1 MRLHLPRPRVLVA
14 AGAVLVLAVAAV
26 LWFAV
31 MRPAQAATTS
41 ATSQTLTA
49 QATLTTFE
57 QSVTTSGTLTPAV
70 NETVSFAATGTVQT
84 VDVAEGDTVTA
95 GQTLATIDTLQL
107 DATRTE
113 ALYDLEVAKAALE
126 EAQDADDDSDGANA
140 LVESRTAALAVAQ
153 SAYDDAE
160 AAMADAT
167 LVAPV
172 AGLVTSVGVAV
183 GDAVSGSS
191 SASAGG
197 GTTGATGAG
206 GSTGSSTTTTASG
219 AFTVVGTDAWTV
231 SVSVGESDVADLAV
245 GNQVEMTSDDVSGT
259 IFGVVTEIGKL
270 PSSSSG
276 SVTYPV
282 TIEVTGDGEGLYDG
296 VAVDV
301 SIIYSRR
308 TDVLAIPSAA
318 VTQNADGTA
327 TVELVTSSGT
337 SDGAASDGATP
348 GGDSTAGSADADSAN
363 AVETMTTTVELG
375 ETSGS
380 TVEITSG
387 LSEGDTVQYTVAI
400 ASQDTSGTGTQ
411 DQQGQL
417 PGGGELPGGDGQM
430 PDFSGGFPGGQG

>member
-41 ATSQTLTA
+41 VTSATSQTLTA

-57 QSVTTSGTLTPAV
+57 QSVTTSGTLTPAA
-70 NETVSFAATGTVQT
+70 NETVSFAAAGTVQT

-126 EAQDADDDSDGANA
+126 EAQDADDDSDSANA

-219 AFTVVGTDAWTV
+219 AFTIVGTDAWTV

-308 TDVLAIPSAA
+308 TDVL
-318 VTQNADGTA
+318 
-327 TVELVTSSGT
+327 
-337 SDGAASDGATP
+337 
-348 GGDSTAGSADADSAN
+348 
-363 AVETMTTTVELG
+363 
-375 ETSGS
+375 
-380 TVEITSG
+380 
-387 LSEGDTVQYTVAI
+387 
-400 ASQDTSGTGTQ
+400 
-411 DQQGQL
+411 
-417 PGGGELPGGDGQM
+417 
-430 PDFSGGFPGGQG
+430 